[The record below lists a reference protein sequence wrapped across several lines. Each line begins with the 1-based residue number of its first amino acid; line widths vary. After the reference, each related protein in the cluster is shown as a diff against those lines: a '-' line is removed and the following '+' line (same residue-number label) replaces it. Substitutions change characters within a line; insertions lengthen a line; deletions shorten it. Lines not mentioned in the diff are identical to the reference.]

1 MPGADV
7 GGYAGFDADVD
18 NHYLRIF
25 GNAFLLSMISA
36 GTSFALASTETDS
49 DKELTAREI
58 ARAETNE
65 DITEQWAQL
74 GQKLIERNLNIQPTL
89 MVDPGYQF
97 SVFVNK
103 DLVLEPYGK
112 S

>member
-1 MPGADV
+1 
-7 GGYAGFDADVD
+7 
-18 NHYLRIF
+18 
-25 GNAFLLSMISA
+25 MISA

-58 ARAETNE
+58 ARAEANE

-103 DLVLEPYGK
+103 DLILEPYGK